1 MSTDLAFK
9 GALKAA
15 SDDGASQL
23 IDVFQVVD
31 DGSHHGLGGLV
42 IYRTPDGGPVKRIR
56 NGVYEIESSRL
67 AVKLVDPES
76 LR

>member
-1 MSTDLAFK
+1 MSAHLAFR

-15 SDDGASQL
+15 ADDGSSHL

-31 DGSHHGLGGLV
+31 DGSHHGLDGSV
-42 IYRTPDGGPVKRIR
+42 IYRTPAGEPVKRIR

-67 AVKLVDPES
+67 AVKLVDPERS
-76 LR
+76 R

>member
-1 MSTDLAFK
+1 MSAHLAFR

-15 SDDGASQL
+15 ADDGSSHL

-31 DGSHHGLGGLV
+31 DGSHHGLGGSV
-42 IYRTPDGGPVKRIR
+42 IYRTPDGGPVKCIR

-67 AVKLVDPES
+67 AVKLVNRES